1 MLKCRT
7 YSSDLY
13 TIKLLSICCY
23 ICAIPLKRSTLA
35 TLPNLG
41 RIFDKCVGGKGKGRS
56 LVLTYRRDLSVIVC
70 VCVCQHFYWILFAL
84 QQLRHKSLHHYEFLL
99 PCPID
104 SHCANLKGARKG
116 KEKREREGERRC
128 VCVSRAFYV
137 FFAYFP
143 SMQAKWIYGNFSN
156 AFGTIMANGAW
167 HIDALTRRPQWKPF
181 RSIAS
186 AGSLSLPLPLL
197 LHLLHPSLT
206 DLKLQLA
213 GLLRFPL
220 LPSSA
225 QCKQFS
231 VLLIEMAKWR
241 M

>member
-1 MLKCRT
+1 MPNRF
-7 YSSDLY
+7 
-13 TIKLLSICCY
+13 
-23 ICAIPLKRSTLA
+23 PLCEPQGSQEG
-35 TLPNLG
+35 NG
-41 RIFDKCVGGKGKGRS
+41 REGK
-56 LVLTYRRDLSVIVC
+56 
-70 VCVCQHFYWILFAL
+70 
-84 QQLRHKSLHHYEFLL
+84 
-99 PCPID
+99 
-104 SHCANLKGARKG
+104 
-116 KEKREREGERRC
+116 REGEGRC

-167 HIDALTRRPQWKPF
+167 HIDAHTRRPQWKPF

-186 AGSLSLPLPLL
+186 AGSLSLSLSLPLLL

>member
-56 LVLTYRRDLSVIVC
+56 LVLTYRRDLSVVVCVSVCESVIVC

-104 SHCANLKGARKG
+104 SHCAKLKGARKG
-116 KEKREREGERRC
+116 KEEREGGRALCLC
-128 VCVSRAFYV
+128 VACFLCVFCIFSLNASQVDLWKFL
-137 FFAYFP
+137 
-143 SMQAKWIYGNFSN
+143 KCLWHDYGQRGV
-156 AFGTIMANGAW
+156 A
-167 HIDALTRRPQWKPF
+167 H
-181 RSIAS
+181 
-186 AGSLSLPLPLL
+186 
-197 LHLLHPSLT
+197 
-206 DLKLQLA
+206 
-213 GLLRFPL
+213 
-220 LPSSA
+220 
-225 QCKQFS
+225 
-231 VLLIEMAKWR
+231 
-241 M
+241 